1 MLDRQIRGLIEYDFV
16 HRKISNAGKIG
27 AVLGFLSR
35 GNMFVC
41 IKKWYPMK
49 QTVDSNFFWAKKSVY
64 ELYDSYNHF
73 ELIDEK
79 ANKKEVQRMRRMSGV

>member
-1 MLDRQIRGLIEYDFV
+1 
-16 HRKISNAGKIG
+16 
-27 AVLGFLSR
+27 
-35 GNMFVC
+35 
-41 IKKWYPMK
+41 MK

-79 ANKKEVQRMRRMSGV
+79 RIKRGAAHETDERGLRGPAKPAQALAPRPVIRGLKNHCPTR